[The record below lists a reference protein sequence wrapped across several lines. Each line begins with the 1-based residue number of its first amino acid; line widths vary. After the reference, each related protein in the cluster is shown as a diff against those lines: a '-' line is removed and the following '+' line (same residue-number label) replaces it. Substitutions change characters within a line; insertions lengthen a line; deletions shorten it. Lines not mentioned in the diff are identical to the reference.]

1 MGLGIVLNRNRQVP
15 AEDSPAFGAI
25 AERFRRAGDLERAV
39 ALCQEGLQKFPGH
52 LSARVTLGWSFL
64 DLGRYDEAR
73 AELEQVLKRA
83 PDNLAAIRGLAELH
97 DRAEHDEMAA
107 MHRDGS
113 KWMTEAAAAGT
124 SETALATP
132 APASEPPRAAA
143 PAVASSE
150 SFVPHPRPAVAP
162 MAVAAPKPAVAVSV
176 PPIVV
181 ERASPVVDPV
191 LDVAVDEAEIE
202 AGIAALG
209 VFAAKP
215 QPAASA
221 PPTPPA
227 PPTFAA
233 PTAAEKPAAKPQP
246 AVSAFA
252 APTNPEPAAAAAEP
266 SPWQPVEIESAA
278 AHLLEATAS
287 SAWRAPATPVKPA
300 APVVP
305 AAWQPEAEAAE
316 ETASF
321 TAPAMDLGSTDLEA
335 GAVDLQEFAEFA
347 LNDVADPVA
356 PASPGIAASHSAA
369 ESATPVAARAVEAVP
384 VIDLSAMA
392 PVAADTPTLIQ
403 PRVPSLEELD
413 PELPA
418 LVDDA
423 WSEQQDV
430 YVLPAAVEA
439 ERAIADEGPG
449 VWPPVIPDDP
459 VEAPIA
465 AREPAP
471 AAPAEAAPARRPNL
485 GALNKFLRRVETRRS
500 AVVAEYLAG

>member
-1 MGLGIVLNRNRQVP
+1 MGLGMVLNRNRQVP

-124 SETALATP
+124 SEPAVAMP
-132 APASEPPRAAA
+132 APALEPPRAATP
-143 PAVASSE
+143 PAASSE
-150 SFVPHPRPAVAP
+150 AFVPHSKPAAAP
-162 MAVAAPKPAVAVSV
+162 IAAAVPKPAAAVTVA
-176 PPIVV
+176 PGVV
-181 ERASPVVDPV
+181 VQRASPVV
-191 LDVAVDEAEIE
+191 DVAVDEAEIE

-209 VFAAKP
+209 VFPPKP

-221 PPTPPA
+221 APAA

-233 PTAAEKPAAKPQP
+233 PTVPEKPAVKPQP

-252 APTNPEPAAAAAEP
+252 APASPEPAAAPAEP

-287 SAWRAPATPVKPA
+287 SAWRAPAAPIKPA
-300 APVVP
+300 SPVVP
-305 AAWQPEAEAAE
+305 AAWQPEAEVAE

-321 TAPAMDLGSTDLEA
+321 TAPTMDLGATDLEA

-347 LNDVADPVA
+347 LNDAAEPVA
-356 PASPGIAASHSAA
+356 PPSPAMPASHSGT
-369 ESATPVAARAVEAVP
+369 ESAMPVAAPRAVEAVP

-465 AREPAP
+465 ARETAP
-471 AAPAEAAPARRPNL
+471 AAPAETAPARRPNL

-500 AVVAEYLAG
+500 AVVSEYLAG

>member
-39 ALCQEGLQKFPGH
+39 ALCQEGLAKFPGH
-52 LSARVTLGWSFL
+52 LSARVTLGWSYL
-64 DLGRYDEAR
+64 DLGKYDEAR

-113 KWMTEAAAAGT
+113 KWMTEAAAAAVPEPT
-124 SETALATP
+124 HAVQSSPVESRYVAPAPTAAEASVTPSRPTP
-132 APASEPPRAAA
+132 APTHTPAPKAAIAA
-143 PAVASSE
+143 P
-150 SFVPHPRPAVAP
+150 
-162 MAVAAPKPAVAVSV
+162 
-176 PPIVV
+176 
-181 ERASPVVDPV
+181 VD
-191 LDVAVDEAEIE
+191 DELE

-209 VFAAKP
+209 VLSGTASGPSAPASPTPASPSFAAPTTPEPVAPKAKP
-215 QPAASA
+215 VAS
-221 PPTPPA
+221 
-227 PPTFAA
+227 TFAA
-233 PTAAEKPAAKPQP
+233 PTKAEIASTADD
-246 AVSAFA
+246 
-252 APTNPEPAAAAAEP
+252 T

-278 AHLLEATAS
+278 AHLLEATSS
-287 SAWRAPATPVKPA
+287 SAWKAPVEPARAAAPAI
-300 APVVP
+300 P
-305 AAWQPEAEAAE
+305 AAWQPEPAAVEETTSFAAPTADLGIADLSAAAAE
-316 ETASF
+316 F
-321 TAPAMDLGSTDLEA
+321 P
-335 GAVDLQEFAEFA
+335 EFAEFA
-347 LNDVADPVA
+347 SLDDAVEAAAPVIPAPAQSAFPASEPVA
-356 PASPGIAASHSAA
+356 QAVAPVAAARAA
-369 ESATPVAARAVEAVP
+369 ESAPAPVARAEHVP
-384 VIDLSAMA
+384 VVELSAMA

-403 PRVPSLEELD
+403 PRVSSLEELD

-465 AREPAP
+465 ARE
-471 AAPAEAAPARRPNL
+471 AAPAPVPAVEPAPARRASVS
-485 GALNKFLRRVETRRS
+485 ALNKFLRRVENRRS